1 MYTKDCHGVLQRQ
14 SPTALR
20 AVVCDY
26 DKAQAYPSSTG
37 FAMDWQ
43 EWAPVMM
50 MTMMMMMM
58 SSSDDDDADDNVM
71 VSQASTQV

>member
-26 DKAQAYPSSTG
+26 DKAQAYPSSTE

-50 MTMMMMMM
+50 MMMMM
-58 SSSDDDDADDNVM
+58 SS
-71 VSQASTQV
+71 